1 MWSASALWF
10 LCDTELLVCFVVD
23 STQGRRQDFRSGGDS
38 PSLTSLPSSSHPSS
52 SPLPFPPPSLPFPP
66 PSRGPLPHYQL
77 GSLEERCKL
86 PQRGRR
92 KRIFGRFCGS
102 ETYLMAAISSLCYAV
117 QMTKFTQ
124 ILIENK
130 FVNISGG

>member
-23 STQGRRQDFRSGGDS
+23 STQGRRQDFRSGGIALPS
-38 PSLTSLPSSSHPSS
+38 PPSLPLPTLP
-52 SPLPFPPPSLPFPP
+52 PLPFPPPSLPFPP

-77 GSLEERCKL
+77 GSLGERCKL

-102 ETYLMAAISSLCYAV
+102 ETYVMAAISSLCYAV